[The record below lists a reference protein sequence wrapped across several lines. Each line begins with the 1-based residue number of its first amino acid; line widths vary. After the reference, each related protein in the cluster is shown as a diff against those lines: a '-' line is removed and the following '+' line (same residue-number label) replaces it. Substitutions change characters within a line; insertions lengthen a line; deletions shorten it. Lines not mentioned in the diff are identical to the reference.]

1 MLQQAC
7 CNSDRDMGLA
17 ISRLRSNSVSG
28 CEAAGLDE
36 LQHLTLSDLEEC
48 AASAEQTT
56 AAALPS
62 LCIWERRHGVSEI
75 FTRATH
81 LTTPYQPGST
91 ATERAK
97 ACLCVLWSLVGLIC
111 VVGLLVS
118 APSGSSPSRS
128 PIWFQP
134 ETLVTEAKALNTLRV
149 SLSYQEA
156 RLRDAILKKLIDNDA
171 TFYGASWCGVT
182 KKQLA
187 ELKITETDTRGL
199 DYVDCERE
207 DELCA
212 SKGVDA
218 YPTWQ
223 INGQKYTGY
232 HPLDKLAELLTEK
245 Q

>member
-1 MLQQAC
+1 
-7 CNSDRDMGLA
+7 MGF
-17 ISRLRSNSVSG
+17 LRSNSVSG
-28 CEAAGLDE
+28 CEAADE

-48 AASAEQTT
+48 AANAEQTT

-62 LCIWERRHGVSEI
+62 LCIWERRHRVSEI
-75 FTRATH
+75 FTRAPH
-81 LTTPYQPGST
+81 QPGST

-97 ACLCVLWSLVGLIC
+97 ACLCVLCLVGLIC
-111 VVGLLVS
+111 LVS
-118 APSGSSPSRS
+118 APSGFSPSRS
-128 PIWFQP
+128 PVWLQP
-134 ETLVTEAKALNTLRV
+134 LPSFPEALVTEAKALNTLRV
-149 SLSYQEA
+149 RLSYQEA
-156 RLRDAILKKLIDNDA
+156 RLRDAILKKLIDNGA

-187 ELKITETDTRGL
+187 ELKITETNTRGL

>member
-1 MLQQAC
+1 MFKRMQLKIPLSSLKFY
-7 CNSDRDMGLA
+7 NYSK
-17 ISRLRSNSVSG
+17 ISGYV
-28 CEAAGLDE
+28 
-36 LQHLTLSDLEEC
+36 T
-48 AASAEQTT
+48 
-56 AAALPS
+56 
-62 LCIWERRHGVSEI
+62 
-75 FTRATH
+75 
-81 LTTPYQPGST
+81 
-91 ATERAK
+91 
-97 ACLCVLWSLVGLIC
+97 VLVCYFS
-111 VVGLLVS
+111 
-118 APSGSSPSRS
+118 
-128 PIWFQP
+128 Q
-134 ETLVTEAKALNTLRV
+134 TEAKALNTLRV